1 MLGVKRDQV
10 CVKVSAPV
18 SADDRPRRIVL
29 DDGRLLAFD
38 EHGDPD
44 GKPVLWCHGGISSRL
59 DAVQF
64 GARCREL
71 GVRLIAPDRPGTGC
85 SDHAAGRT
93 LLDWPADVAE
103 LADALGLDRF
113 AVAGWSLGGQ
123 YALACAAEL
132 PERVTRVALLAGVVP
147 FEVAPSRDGLI
158 WVDRC
163 LLSLSRWAPPLAGIG
178 LRIGVSLPHAEGMQR
193 LLARGASPADREA
206 LRSGPSRTW
215 LAQAIKQSVR
225 AGTRGVIGDYR
236 IYGKPWGFELGR
248 IGVEVG
254 VWQGDED
261 REVPLADAEVL
272 AELIPNGRLVV
283 CPGEGHLSLPRNRA
297 AEILAW
303 LAAPA
308 LALRA

>member
-1 MLGVKRDQV
+1 
-10 CVKVSAPV
+10 VSAPV

-44 GKPVLWCHGGISSRL
+44 GTPVLWCHGGISSRL
-59 DAVQF
+59 DAAPL
-64 GARCREL
+64 GGRCAEL
-71 GVRLIAPDRPGTGC
+71 GVRLIAPDRPGTGY
-85 SDHAAGRT
+85 SDHAAGRS

-103 LADALGLDRF
+103 LADALDLDRF

-123 YALACAAEL
+123 YALACAAAL

-147 FEVAPSRDGLI
+147 FEVEPSRDGLV
-158 WVDRC
+158 WVDRWLL
-163 LLSLSRWAPPLAGIG
+163 LLSRRAPPLAALG
-178 LRIGVSLPHAEGMQR
+178 LRIGISLPPAEGIQR

-206 LRSGPSRTW
+206 LRGGPSRTW

-225 AGTRGVIGDYR
+225 AGTRGVVRDYR
-236 IYGKPWGFELGR
+236 IYGEPWGFELERLGA
-248 IGVEVG
+248 EVG
-254 VWQGDED
+254 IWQGDED
-261 REVPLADAEVL
+261 REVPLADAELL
-272 AELIPNGRLVV
+272 AELIPNARLAV